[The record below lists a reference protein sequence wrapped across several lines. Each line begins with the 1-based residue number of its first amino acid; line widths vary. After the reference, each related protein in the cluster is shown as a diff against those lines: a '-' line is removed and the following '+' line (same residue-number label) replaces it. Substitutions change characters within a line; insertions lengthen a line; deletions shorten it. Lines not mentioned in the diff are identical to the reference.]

1 MKGIELR
8 KSELRQKI
16 EDIKQRSKESDN
28 RRVEM
33 LADVDQKLGEI
44 RIFRKIELFKELE
57 QTLKRSNNEEDSI
70 DNRRAYLGRLRDKQ

>member
-1 MKGIELR
+1 VKGIELR